1 MEKSKLQSLLISNDK
16 TIKEAMQKLNE
27 TSEKILFAVNE
38 EGKLLGTIT
47 DGDIRRGIINGLK
60 VSEKVGKIMHEDF
73 TAVKL
78 HHSDSEENV
87 RELMVKNKFEQ
98 IPVLDERGVIVNVIL
113 WTDFLEGKGPV
124 KQRHHLPNSVV
135 IMAGGKG
142 TRLDPFTR
150 ILPKPLIPIGNKPV
164 IEIIMERFYQYGFYK
179 FTYVLNYKK
188 AYLKLFLQENSFPY
202 TIDWVEEEEFL
213 GTAGGLS
220 LLQERVHDTF
230 YVTNCDS
237 ILEIDF
243 EKALSWHKEHQAAIT
258 IIGCHNEVK
267 IPFGVL
273 ELSNGKL
280 ERILEKP
287 VHDVIINTGVY
298 IMEPRIISYILP
310 GRSMDTDE
318 LINEVLKKEKVSVYP
333 IYGGWFD
340 LGQWEEY
347 NKAIENI
354 QSLK

>member
-1 MEKSKLQSLLISNDK
+1 LISSDK

-27 TSEKILFAVNE
+27 TSEKILFSVNE

-60 VSEKVGKIMHEDF
+60 VSEEVGKVMHEDF
-73 TAVKL
+73 TAVIRNR
-78 HHSDSEENV
+78 SDSEENV

-98 IPVLDERGVIVNVIL
+98 IPVLDEKGIIVDVIL

-124 KQRHHLPNSVV
+124 KQRHTLPNQVI

-164 IEIIMERFYQYGFYK
+164 IEIIMERFYQFGFYR
-179 FTYVLNYKK
+179 FIYTLNYKK
-188 AYLKLFLQENSFPY
+188 GYLKLFLQENSFPY
-202 TIDWVEEEEFL
+202 QIELLEEDQFL

-220 LLQERVHDTF
+220 LLQDKVHDTF

-237 ILEIDF
+237 ILQIDF
-243 EKALSWHKEHQAAIT
+243 EKALTWHKEHQAAIT

-280 ERILEKP
+280 EKMLEKP

-298 IMEPRIISYILP
+298 IMEPRIISYIPP
-310 GRSMDTDE
+310 GRSMDMDE
-318 LINEVLKKEKVSVYP
+318 LINEVLKREKVSVYP

-347 NKAIENI
+347 SKVLEKM